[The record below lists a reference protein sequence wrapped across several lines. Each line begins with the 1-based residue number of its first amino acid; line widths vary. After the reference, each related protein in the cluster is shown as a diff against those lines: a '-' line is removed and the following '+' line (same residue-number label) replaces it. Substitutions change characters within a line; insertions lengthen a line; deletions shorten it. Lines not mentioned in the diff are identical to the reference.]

1 MTESLPQ
8 PSGAPKGSPATHAN
22 VEKLV
27 GLYIAVRAKIEE
39 TKERHKKELEEAVD
53 LQKEL
58 TGKITDFLAQH
69 GVDSV
74 KTSMGTAYSSVKY
87 SASLEDPDLFMKYVI
102 ETKDWD
108 LLDRK
113 ANVTACR
120 AYVDEHSKLPPGVK
134 LSSIETLGVRS
145 PTGKAK

>member
-1 MTESLPQ
+1 VNVVSPQ
-8 PSGAPKGSPATHAN
+8 PSGAPEGSPSTHAN
-22 VEKLV
+22 VERLV
-27 GLYIAVRAKIEE
+27 GLYLVVREEIERL
-39 TKERHKKELEEAVD
+39 KEKHKKELEKAVD

-58 TGKITDFLAQH
+58 TGKITDFLSQH

-74 KTSMGTAYSSVKY
+74 KTSAGTAYSSVKY
-87 SASLEDPDLFMKYVI
+87 SASLADPEAFMKYVI
-102 ETKDWD
+102 SNQNWD

-120 AYVDEHSKLPPGVK
+120 AFVDQHNTLPPGVN

-145 PTGKAK
+145 PTSKK